1 MQQNEVKA
9 RLQAGPCVLDG
20 ATGTELE
27 RRGIPTGLPLW
38 SAAAL
43 WEHPRALFEIHA
55 DYARAGVDFLT
66 ANTFRTQHRTL
77 ERAGRGDQAGCLT
90 AEALRLAIEGAGTA
104 TRVPLVLGSAPP
116 LEDCYRPRD
125 VPAED
130 ALVREHRM
138 HAENLARAGA
148 DAILIETMNC
158 IRESVAAV
166 DAARAVGLP
175 FLVSFVCW
183 DGATLLSGEPL
194 EAAIE
199 AVSGSDPCAIAV
211 NCLPPSNTTSCVEV
225 LAASGLPFGIYA
237 NLGEPDDDV
246 GFERSEDC
254 TAEAFAAHAE
264 EWISA
269 GASLVG
275 GCCGTTPDHIR
286 EVVRRIR
293 A

>member
-1 MQQNEVKA
+1 MQQTEVRA
-9 RLQAGPCVLDG
+9 RLSAGPCVLDG

-27 RRGIPTGLPLW
+27 RRGIPTQLPLW

-43 WEHPRALFEIHA
+43 WEHPRALAEIHA

-66 ANTFRTQHRTL
+66 ANTFRTQRRTL
-77 ERAGRGDQAGCLT
+77 ARAGRGDQAGLLT
-90 AEALRLAIEGAGTA
+90 AAALRLAIEGASA
-104 TRVPLVLGSAPP
+104 ARRAPLVLGSAPP
-116 LEDCYRPRD
+116 LEDCYRPQD

-130 ALVREHRM
+130 ALVREHRT
-138 HAENLARAGA
+138 HAENLAAAGA

-166 DAARAVGLP
+166 DAARAVDLP

-194 EAAIE
+194 DAAIE
-199 AVSGSDPCAIAV
+199 AISGSAPCAIAV
-211 NCLPPSNTTSCVEV
+211 NCLPPSNTTACIEV
-225 LAASGLPFGIYA
+225 LAASGQPFGIYA
-237 NLGEPDDDV
+237 NLGEPDDAS
-246 GFERSEDC
+246 GFARSEDC
-254 TAEAFAAHAE
+254 TATAFAAHAE
-264 EWISA
+264 EWVSA

-293 A
+293 E